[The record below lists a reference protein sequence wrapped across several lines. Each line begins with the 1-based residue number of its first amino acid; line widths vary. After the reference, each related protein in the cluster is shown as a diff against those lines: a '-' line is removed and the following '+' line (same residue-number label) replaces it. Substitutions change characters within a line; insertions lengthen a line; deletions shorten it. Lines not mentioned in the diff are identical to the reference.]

1 MKGEDFKMIA
11 GFLIGIL
18 MAALVLLI
26 ITLINSMMDFEN
38 EFTDRDAKTGKTCLT
53 TYGKIN
59 IMVAVAVLG
68 LSMFVGARIHIRM
81 FENNIKQFESAKAT
95 YSEAI
100 KSGDISGLERI
111 EIVNKIAEENKTLA
125 KLKYDA
131 TKWYDF
137 YLPDDLVDNLEPIKI
152 S

>member
-1 MKGEDFKMIA
+1 MII

-18 MAALVLLI
+18 IAALVLLI
-26 ITLINSMMDFEN
+26 IALINDGMGFDN
-38 EFTDRDAKTGKTCLT
+38 KFTDWDAKTDKTRLT

-59 IMVAVAVLG
+59 IAVAVAVLG
-68 LSMFVGARIHIRM
+68 LSMFIGARIHIRM
-81 FENNIKQFESAKAT
+81 FENNVKQFESAKAT

-125 KLKYDA
+125 KLKYDVS
-131 TKWYDF
+131 KWYDF

>member
-1 MKGEDFKMIA
+1 MIV
-11 GFLIGIL
+11 GFIIGIL

-26 ITLINSMMDFEN
+26 IALINYDN
-38 EFTDRDAKTGKTCLT
+38 EFTVCDVKTGKTCLT

-81 FENNIKQFESAKAT
+81 FETSVKQFESAKAT

-100 KSGDISGLERI
+100 KSRDISGLERL
-111 EIVNKIAEENKTLA
+111 EIVNRITEENKTLA
-125 KLKYDA
+125 KLKYDVS
-131 TKWYDF
+131 KWYDF

>member
-1 MKGEDFKMIA
+1 MIV
-11 GFLIGIL
+11 GFIIGIL

-26 ITLINSMMDFEN
+26 IALINYDN
-38 EFTDRDAKTGKTCLT
+38 EFTDQDVKTGKTYLT

-81 FENNIKQFESAKAT
+81 FENNVKQFESAKAT

-100 KSGDISGLERI
+100 KSGDISGLERL

-125 KLKYDA
+125 KLKYDVS
-131 TKWYDF
+131 KWYDF